1 MDKIESLSLRD
12 LRILTTLAERK
23 HFAKTAA
30 EFDLSQA
37 SLSAIVKKIEG
48 IFGQALFTRSSRR
61 VTLTPEGEAVVR
73 QAHAVL
79 GEAER
84 LAGALHTDHA
94 PLTGRF
100 RLGVFPTL
108 GPYLIPLALPTLL
121 ETYPTL
127 ELVLTEALTDELLVR
142 LRSRQLDGVLVA
154 LPQEAG
160 DLSVYPLF
168 RESFQLAVSLAHPL
182 AARERITVDEVPINE
197 LLLLEPGHCLRDQVL
212 SACGTGFLA
221 HRRVVHRVGLE
232 TLLALVAA
240 GRGCA
245 VVPTL
250 AALHPAPDLRVVP
263 FAPPAPGRT
272 IALVTR
278 RGVGDERDA
287 LSLAAFFRR
296 LAEFAASTAG
306 IDSLSPMPV

>member
-23 HFAKTAA
+23 HFAKTAD

-37 SLSAIVKKIEG
+37 TLSATIKKIEG
-48 IFGQALFTRSSRR
+48 LFGQALFVRSSRS
-61 VTLTPEGEAVVR
+61 VTVTPEGEAVIR
-73 QAHAVL
+73 QVYVML
-79 GEAER
+79 EEAER
-84 LAGALHTDHA
+84 LAGTLHPSTV

-108 GPYLIPLALPTLL
+108 APYLLPRALPGLL
-121 ETYPTL
+121 ETYPAL
-127 ELVLTEALTDELLVR
+127 QPVLTETLTDELLSR
-142 LRSRQLDGVLVA
+142 LRARQLDGVLVA
-154 LPQEAG
+154 LPQEDG

-168 RESFQLAVSLAHPL
+168 REPFWLAVPLGHTLAKREEITTEDVPL
-182 AARERITVDEVPINE
+182 EE

-221 HRRVVHRVGLE
+221 HRRTVHAAGLE

-245 VVPTL
+245 IVPAL
-250 AALHPAPDLRVVP
+250 ATSRTTTSYRLIP
-263 FAPPAPGRT
+263 FAAPVPGRT

-296 LAEFAASTAG
+296 LPES
-306 IDSLSPMPV
+306 IPSIEKSEV